1 MACAEFEDLLLDYAG
16 LSDAE
21 RTRADGHIADCAAC
35 KEFLEALHAVD
46 TNLTAQYSHRVLDAN
61 FDHALKQRIR
71 REIPAPRPSMVP
83 ELLDFIGWA
92 GILAL
97 VALIAM
103 WVGPLIHLP
112 AANATQTAARWSAGI
127 LMACA
132 AFVMTGFWVALRSF
146 ADLKH

>member
-1 MACAEFEDLLLDYAG
+1 MACAEFEDLLLDYAE

-21 RTRADGHIADCAAC
+21 RVRADGHVAGCAAC
-35 KEFLEALHAVD
+35 REFLEVLLVVD
-46 TNLTAQYSHRVLDAN
+46 TNLTAQYGHRVLDAT

-71 REIPAPRPSMVP
+71 HEIPTPRPSLVP

-97 VALIAM
+97 VALIAL
-103 WVGPLIHLP
+103 WIGPLIHLP
-112 AANATQTAARWSAGI
+112 VVDATQKAARWSAGI
-127 LMACA
+127 LVACA
-132 AFVMTGFWVALRSF
+132 TFVMAGFWVALRCF